1 MLLVPKRI
9 FHITAPRAA
18 LDLFLLKPDNKLE
31 MDGIN
36 SFQLCKN
43 SIQVGMI

>member
-9 FHITAPRAA
+9 FRINAPRAA
-18 LDLFLLKPDNKLE
+18 LDLFLLKPGNELE
-31 MDGIN
+31 MDGMN
-36 SFQLCKN
+36 SFQLCIN